1 MHTLCHKHFLFSFSE
16 EPHNKTP
23 QDVMDHLHTWI
34 SSLQVHPSHY
44 SRGSQH
50 TRQYLDQRYSTTDLY
65 HHYVE
70 QCQRDGTQEV
80 SQEKFRVV
88 FTHCYNIVAR

>member
-65 HHYVE
+65 HHYAE
-70 QCQRDGTQEV
+70 QCERDEIKQV

>member
-34 SSLQVHPSHY
+34 SGLQVHPSHY
-44 SRGSQH
+44 SRGNQH

-70 QCQRDGTQEV
+70 QCERDE
-80 SQEKFRVV
+80 
-88 FTHCYNIVAR
+88 I